1 MSQTRIT
8 ELTAE
13 QKALIP
19 IICDEW
25 IKIALDTSPTDKEKV
40 VEAIDLAYSC
50 LGLKPPQKIL
60 FFNNP
65 LDAVKWMVN
74 NKDKLDKVLSKNEI
88 WGKFKTTIND
98 FAVERSIEIT
108 IENSLFSKLR
118 QVKGIVIDILVSILS
133 IIVNE
138 EGFETERDFLELNF
152 HWNYNGIFELGDQ
165 AFYAY
170 LQALGVDCSKVKGM
184 WETAKHCGMWCAYKD
199 IAIVTPKPSVIALDN
214 ENRLHAEGKPSV
226 VYEGFHIYA
235 YHGVRLPEKY
245 GKIHPS
251 KWQPKWLLEEDNAE
265 LRRVLIQGIGYD
277 RICQELN
284 AVELDA
290 WQNYFLLGIE
300 ENVDVEPIYLLKMI
314 CPSTGYIHMLR
325 VPPDVNSA
333 REAIRWVNGGIDPE
347 EFAVQT

>member
-1 MSQTRIT
+1 M
-8 ELTAE
+8 
-13 QKALIP
+13 
-19 IICDEW
+19 
-25 IKIALDTSPTDKEKV
+25 

-50 LGLKPPQKIL
+50 LGLKPPQQIL
-60 FFNNP
+60 LFNNP
-65 LDAVKWMVN
+65 FDAVKWMVN
-74 NKDKLDKVLSKNEI
+74 NKDKLDKVLASDEI
-88 WGKFKTTIND
+88 WRK
-98 FAVERSIEIT
+98 
-108 IENSLFSKLR
+108 FSKLIIHFASER
-118 QVKGIVIDILVSILS
+118 TAEIIVHAQEILWTEIDDISEISFAISNAVSFAM
-133 IIVNE
+133 VNE
-138 EGFETERDFLELNF
+138 ELSAIEQDFIGLTL
-152 HWNYNGIFELGDQ
+152 YNNSISIWHLKYL

-184 WETAKHCGMWCAYKD
+184 WETAKHCGIWWAYKD
-199 IAIVTPKPSVIALDN
+199 IAIVTAKPSVITLDS

-235 YHGVRLPEKY
+235 YHGVTLPEKY
-245 GKIHPS
+245 GKIHPD
-251 KWQPKWLLEEDNAE
+251 KWQSKWLLEEDNAE

-314 CPSTGYIHMLR
+314 CPSTGYVHMLR
-325 VPPDVNSA
+325 VPPSVNSA
-333 REAIRWVNGGIDPE
+333 REAICWVNWGIDPE